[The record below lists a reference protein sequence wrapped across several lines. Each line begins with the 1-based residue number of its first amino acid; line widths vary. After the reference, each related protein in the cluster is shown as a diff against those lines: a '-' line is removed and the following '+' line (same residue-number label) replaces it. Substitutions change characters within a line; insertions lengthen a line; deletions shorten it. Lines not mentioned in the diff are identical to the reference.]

1 MNAAKAY
8 RIVIGSP
15 VDYEELVAYVV
26 IGGQHVALINQD
38 NAADD
43 IRVEF
48 LGESKIGVGV
58 ELDTLIEALQAAKKI
73 LLNK

>member
-1 MNAAKAY
+1 MRTASSY
-8 RIVIGSP
+8 HISIGSP

-26 IGGQHVALINQD
+26 IRGQHVALLNQD
-38 NAADD
+38 RGADD

-48 LGESKIGVGV
+48 LEESKIGSGV
-58 ELDTLIEALQAAKKI
+58 EFDTLIEALQAAKKI